1 MSHMPD
7 EENTMPSV
15 DPYPNGTW
23 VDISGANL
31 SPAAQRANK
40 VEIQQGIQDVLDLGN
55 RYSPVTFT
63 DVRSALDYAT
73 TTLWI
78 MDLSGQT
85 GYLPYSGIQTYLRNE
100 DLDLEQLAARFEE
113 CYSQCWP
120 TVRADMEARVGRCRV
135 DAETKDLFMEGL
147 EAHERGLYR
156 LVCSSLLT
164 GLERPLRAHWHSNTP
179 SVKFNPQKYLQGL
192 VTAASPSWLMA
203 GTRFWVTL
211 LSRLQREVFAP
222 AAGEWSRRTGYR
234 FPRRHAAAH
243 GVYHFPSR
251 QDSIN
256 VLIITLYL
264 FQVLS
269 EHDRTG
275 RAS

>member
-31 SPAAQRANK
+31 SPAAQRAKK
-40 VEIQQGIQDVLDLGN
+40 VDIQQGIQDVLDLGN
-55 RYSPVTFT
+55 RYSPVKFT

-78 MDLSGQT
+78 MDLSEQT
-85 GYLPYSGIQTYLRNE
+85 GYLPYSGIETYLRNE
-100 DLDLEQLAARFEE
+100 DLDLEQPAARFEDF
-113 CYSQCWP
+113 YSQCWT
-120 TVRADMEARVGRCRV
+120 TVRADMEVRLGRCRV

-156 LVCSSLLT
+156 LVCRSLLVEI
-164 GLERPLRAHWHSNTP
+164 ERSLRVHWDKATP
-179 SVKFNPQKYLQGL
+179 GDEFRAKQTVQSLARNSVPDQLFAD
-192 VTAASPSWLMA
+192 TRHWLAPWM
-203 GTRFWVTL
+203 
-211 LSRLQREVFAP
+211 RLQLDVFAP
-222 AAGEWSRRTGYR
+222 ADLEWSQRPGYK

-243 GVYHFPSR
+243 GVYVFKTR

-256 VLIITLYL
+256 VFIITLYL

-269 EHDRTG
+269 EYDCG
-275 RAS
+275 GMAS